1 MAWRLKAGMGQSP
14 TGSPGGGQGSQRKG
28 KKGKDKDDEPMAL
41 LDGSASGSAGAPVAV
56 ARAESKKRAKKEQGK
71 DKSTEG
77 IIKLMAKMQLQ
88 HAQMLREQQGVL
100 FDVVFMDTES
110 DVIKEMQEK
119 GASYSEQTQG
129 KRGHNMGPPH
139 LHIFDSMMGALV
151 KKKDEIGAQNYTEIK
166 KYVDFCEGA
175 DQDMI
180 LRQVKQCRVAKCF
193 EHSKKKIFMAIEN
206 TGCRYQVLDALK
218 QLGGE
223 QKHGRAPPGAM
234 EVALQDFL
242 DW

>member
-1 MAWRLKAGMGQSP
+1 
-14 TGSPGGGQGSQRKG
+14 
-28 KKGKDKDDEPMAL
+28 MAL

-139 LHIFDSMMGALV
+139 LHIFDSMMGALI